1 MTADPRARL
10 ERMLGLLPLI
20 YTAQPSS
27 SALGTVLQV
36 MATALARLDDD
47 MKRVLHDRWVGLATG
62 ARSGARDDSALEYL
76 GHLVDSQRLA
86 ARLEP
91 EKTNVASDGVVVL
104 TFATADKLE
113 EAASEIALAFPDLE
127 LETDKRKQTLTVRA
141 GDAADSDARPL
152 KRLSP
157 LLNPEA
163 AEAYRRRLLITTRVL
178 TRGVATPRALL
189 SLAIASLGADPCPR
203 SYRQQDATVAWG
215 VRPGVRRTCAMCSST
230 GTGHCPNRES
240 RLVDA
245 WITENPPQ
253 EVHHQERAQRLR
265 RTFTVQNVSLLPD
278 RPVVRLSTDKR
289 PAVYPGVQNRNS
301 GEITLYAG
309 ILRPGELLTL
319 MPGIAPAEAAPFD
332 SYDGSGHHP
341 WRQQS
346 PQGRATLAAADGSE
360 RDVSNSVFYLWGDR
374 FDDQKSVLGGVGHEE
389 AMHCGVLEQMVRTP
403 WLHTGDNEW
412 MLLTFAKP
420 ESTFDEDTS
429 RFADVDVKDGTRF
442 ASLDRDVAASSGKF
456 AAGLLGS
463 LARTNIDAGEA
474 DDTDDLLPRL
484 DLDLEWVARPPAT
497 FRLRVPRNSW
507 VIDASRRGA
516 LALVRAEIEQARAA
530 GVRALIDFP
539 EPEQRERHDTDERL
553 QLRAS
558 IDWRESAGVA
568 DSGPV
573 ISLAANQQERHA
585 VADGRFALL
594 GRFGQSRLDWS
605 RVG

>member
-10 ERMLGLLPLI
+10 ERMLALLPLI
-20 YTAQPSS
+20 YTAQPRN
-27 SALGTVLQV
+27 SAVGTVLQV
-36 MATALARLDDD
+36 MAAALARLDDD

-62 ARSGARDDSALEYL
+62 ARSGARDDSALESL
-76 GHLVDSQRLA
+76 GHLVDLRRLS

-91 EKTNVASDGVVVL
+91 EKTDVKFDGVVVL
-104 TFATADKLE
+104 SFATADKLD
-113 EAASEIALAFPDLE
+113 EAAREIALAFPELNLE
-127 LETDKRKQTLTVRA
+127 SDKKNQTLTVRA
-141 GDAADSDARPL
+141 ADAADPGGRPM
-152 KRLSP
+152 KRLSL

-163 AEAYRRRLLITTRVL
+163 AEGYRQRLLITTRVT
-178 TRGVATPRALL
+178 TRGLATPRALL

-230 GTGHCPNRES
+230 GVGHCPNRES
-240 RLVDA
+240 RLVEA

-253 EVHHQERAQRLR
+253 EVHHQESAQRLR

-278 RPVVRLSTDKR
+278 RPVVRLSTGER

-319 MPGIAPAEAAPFD
+319 MPGVTPEEAAPFD
-332 SYDGSGHHP
+332 SYDGSGHHS
-341 WRQQS
+341 WRLQS

-374 FDDQKSVLGGVGHEE
+374 FDDEKSVLGGVGHEE
-389 AMHCGVLEQMVRTP
+389 GMHCGVLEQMVRTP
-403 WLHTGDNEW
+403 RLHTGDNEW

-420 ESTFDEDTS
+420 ESTFDEETS
-429 RFADVDVKDGTRF
+429 LFADADVKDGTRF
-442 ASLDRDVAASSGKF
+442 ALFDRDVASSSGKF
-456 AAGLLGS
+456 AAGLLASFAHTEVG
-463 LARTNIDAGEA
+463 AGET
-474 DDTDDLLPRL
+474 DDADDLLPRL

-497 FRLRVPRNSW
+497 FRLRVPRNNW

-516 LALVRAEIEQARAA
+516 LGLVRAEVEQARAA
-530 GVRALIDFP
+530 GVRALVDFP
-539 EPEQRERHDTDERL
+539 EPEQREKHDTSERL

-558 IDWRESAGVA
+558 VDWRESAGVA
-568 DSGPV
+568 ETGPA
-573 ISLAANQQERHA
+573 IGLRATRQERHA
-585 VADGRFALL
+585 VADGRLALL